1 MRSLF
6 RPRSAAHAVDIRET
20 AHQYALICIR
30 AHQYTSL
37 PARPRTRMHSIS
49 FQQGP
54 PTTGSEASIRRP
66 ELRCGSSANS
76 ARARAVR
83 PAGLE
88 AHTGR
93 AIPGP
98 SKPPVPGPVTQSRR
112 FTGRA
117 ARRFSRARGSWGRAV
132 GDTGPR
138 PRGRRRR
145 PIRVGGSAGSWR
157 IAAFRRLRPRLGA
170 QRRPSPSAASRSAE
184 PAIPSAPWG
193 LLVSGS
199 LRGMVG
205 AIPAA
210 ENRRFGLREPSRRA
224 VGAEGAARGG
234 PALWRVSE
242 LVRGSVRDLSG
253 LVEILC
259 AR

>member
-112 FTGRA
+112 FTGR
-117 ARRFSRARGSWGRAV
+117 RFSRARESLGPCCRGQRPATSRASSPA
-132 GDTGPR
+132 DP
-138 PRGRRRR
+138 RRRIGR
-145 PIRVGGSAGSWR
+145 IVADCGVSAVSPKGG
-157 IAAFRRLRPRLGA
+157 LGA

-184 PAIPSAPWG
+184 PAVPSAPWG

-224 VGAEGAARGG
+224 VGAGRRSCRISHLPE
-234 PALWRVSE
+234 PANPPL
-242 LVRGSVRDLSG
+242 
-253 LVEILC
+253 
-259 AR
+259 

>member
-112 FTGRA
+112 FTGR
-117 ARRFSRARGSWGRAV
+117 RFSRARESLGPCCRGQRPATSRASSPA
-132 GDTGPR
+132 DP
-138 PRGRRRR
+138 RRRIGR
-145 PIRVGGSAGSWR
+145 IVAECGVSAVSPKGG
-157 IAAFRRLRPRLGA
+157 LGA

-184 PAIPSAPWG
+184 PAVPSAPWG

-224 VGAEGAARGG
+224 VGAGRRSCRISYLPE
-234 PALWRVSE
+234 PANPPL
-242 LVRGSVRDLSG
+242 
-253 LVEILC
+253 
-259 AR
+259 